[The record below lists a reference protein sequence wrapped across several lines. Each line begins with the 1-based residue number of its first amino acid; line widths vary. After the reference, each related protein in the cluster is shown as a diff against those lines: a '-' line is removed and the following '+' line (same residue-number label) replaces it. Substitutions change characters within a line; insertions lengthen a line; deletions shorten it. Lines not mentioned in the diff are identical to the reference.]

1 MRDKLGII
9 VDVNLHHEGGLDYI
23 EVVVPAYPMGISY
36 KGRYYYRTGSTR
48 QILNGVALE
57 EFLMRRRGITWDSL
71 PLPVFTLSDVDDAA
85 IERFRRLPVAKERI
99 DESVLAESKE
109 VLLEKLH
116 LVKGG
121 YLTNAAMLL
130 FSRDPERYQLG
141 AYIKIGFFETDADL
155 RYQDEIHGS
164 LIEQVERAIELIHLK
179 YMKARITYEGIQR
192 KERYFVPDAALREA
206 LLNAICHKR
215 YQGGIPIQV
224 SVYEDRL
231 YIANC
236 GELPRDWTVVNL
248 MGKHVSKPYN
258 PSVAHVVYLAGL
270 IESWGRGVEKI
281 CNACKAAGAPSPE
294 YTVHPGDIM
303 LKFTSAWGATGSC
316 EVNRVTDG
324 VNDRVNDRVN
334 DNERAVLTLLQ
345 SDPGYTITAL
355 AASLGLSRKTIASR
369 IKTLKEKG
377 IIERIGSSKKG
388 YWKILY

>member
-1 MRDKLGII
+1 
-9 VDVNLHHEGGLDYI
+9 
-23 EVVVPAYPMGISY
+23 
-36 KGRYYYRTGSTR
+36 
-48 QILNGVALE
+48 
-57 EFLMRRRGITWDSL
+57 
-71 PLPVFTLSDVDDAA
+71 
-85 IERFRRLPVAKERI
+85 
-99 DESVLAESKE
+99 
-109 VLLEKLH
+109 
-116 LVKGG
+116 
-121 YLTNAAMLL
+121 
-130 FSRDPERYQLG
+130 
-141 AYIKIGFFETDADL
+141 
-155 RYQDEIHGS
+155 
-164 LIEQVERAIELIHLK
+164 
-179 YMKARITYEGIQR
+179 MKARITYEGIQR

-258 PSVAHVVYLAGL
+258 PSVAHVFYLAGL

-316 EVNRVTDG
+316 DVNRVTDG
-324 VNDRVNDRVN
+324 VNDRVNDKVN
-334 DNERAVLTLLQ
+334 ENERAVLTLLQ